1 MTTAEVIANTLKTS
15 TTRQVKGTMITVTRT
30 EPTPKVTV
38 VDETNEPKG
47 LRPVDPGKRSVEV
60 LPGLKLVTYVK
71 GYVCLRIRGKS
82 WQGNRVDIGKPLYR
96 DDLKALVDA
105 LTTAGQNA
113 KTYEEANG
121 IEASPEVDESAFED
135 VAF

>member
-1 MTTAEVIANTLKTS
+1 MTTAEVIASTLKTS
-15 TTRQVKGTMITVTRT
+15 TTRQVNGTTITVTRT

-47 LRPVDPGKRSVEV
+47 LRPVDTGKRSVDV
-60 LPGLKLVTYVK
+60 LPGLKLVTYQK

-105 LTTAGQNA
+105 LIAAGQNA
-113 KTYEEANG
+113 KSYEEANG
-121 IEASPEVDESAFED
+121 IEAPPVVDEAAFES
-135 VAF
+135 VPF